1 MIKVM
6 KRFSFLWGL
15 LLGAAIAAVCC
26 VVAFKSQVAAVSAE
40 AVPVMVVAELPEDE
54 ALPDADEDADAANKK
69 DADQDEITEKKTPDT
84 KKDDADSVGNDTDSA
99 GETPQTATPA
109 PVESTP
115 KVAASISETPAVTV
129 SSGDYSVSRVFELV
143 NQHRADNGLPDLT
156 LDSTLSS
163 AAAIRAQETTVSFS
177 HTRPNGS
184 AWYTVTSHVNG
195 ENLVMGTG
203 MDADEAVSS
212 WMASPAHKDCILD
225 GSFTRTG
232 IAVCQSGSEWYWV
245 QLFSK

>member
-1 MIKVM
+1 MIKAM

-26 VVAFKSQVAAVSAE
+26 VVIFKSQAEAVPAE

-54 ALPDADEDADAANKK
+54 ALPDADEDADDADKK
-69 DADQDEITEKKTPDT
+69 DADKGEITEKKTPDT
-84 KKDDADSVGNDTDSA
+84 KKNDADNAEKSTDPA
-99 GETPQTATPA
+99 KETPQTADPA

-115 KVAASISETPAVTV
+115 EPTPSVPETSVVTS
-129 SSGDYSVSRVFELV
+129 SSGDYTVSRVLELV
-143 NQHRADNGLPDLT
+143 NQHRANNGLSALT

-163 AAAIRAQETTVSFS
+163 AAAIRAQEITVSFS

-225 GSFTRTG
+225 GNFVKTG

>member
-1 MIKVM
+1 MFKAM
-6 KRFSFLWGL
+6 KRFSFIWGL
-15 LLGAAIAAVCC
+15 LLGAALAAVCC
-26 VVAFKSQVAAVSAE
+26 VIGFKSQAPVPAE

-54 ALPDADEDADAANKK
+54 ALPDAEEDTDESDEK
-69 DADQDEITEKKTPDT
+69 DTDKGEITEKKTPDT
-84 KKDDADSVGNDTDSA
+84 KKNDADNAEKSTDPA
-99 GETPQTATPA
+99 KETTQTADPA
-109 PVESTP
+109 PVESTQEP
-115 KVAASISETPAVTV
+115 TPSVPETFVVTS
-129 SSGDYSVSRVFELV
+129 SSGNYSVNRVLELV
-143 NQHRADNGLPDLT
+143 NQHRANNGLSALT

-163 AAAIRAQETTVSFS
+163 AAAIRAQEITVSFS

-225 GSFTRTG
+225 GNFVKTG

>member
-1 MIKVM
+1 MIKAI

-15 LLGAAIAAVCC
+15 LLGAALAAVCC
-26 VVAFKSQVAAVSAE
+26 VAVFKSQAAAVPAE

-54 ALPDADEDADAANKK
+54 ALPVAEEDADDADKK
-69 DADQDEITEKKTPDT
+69 DTDQDEITEKKTPDT
-84 KKDDADSVGNDTDSA
+84 KKNDADSVGNGTDSA
-99 GETPQTATPA
+99 AETPRTADPA
-109 PVESTP
+109 PVESTQEATTSVP
-115 KVAASISETPAVTV
+115 ETSVVTA
-129 SSGDYSVSRVFELV
+129 SSGDYTVSRVLELV
-143 NQHRADNGLPDLT
+143 NQHRANNGLAALT

>member
-1 MIKVM
+1 MIKAI

-15 LLGAAIAAVCC
+15 LLGAALAAVCC
-26 VVAFKSQVAAVSAE
+26 VAVFKSQAAAVPAE
-40 AVPVMVVAELPEDE
+40 AVPVMVVAERPEDE
-54 ALPDADEDADAANKK
+54 ALPDAEEDAD
-69 DADQDEITEKKTPDT
+69 DADKNGTDQDEITEKKTPDT
-84 KKDDADSVGNDTDSA
+84 KKNDADSVGNGTDSA
-99 GETPQTATPA
+99 AETPRTADPA
-109 PVESTP
+109 PVESTQEATTSVP
-115 KVAASISETPAVTV
+115 ETSVVTA
-129 SSGDYSVSRVFELV
+129 SSGDYTVSRVLELV
-143 NQHRADNGLPDLT
+143 NQHRANNGLAALT